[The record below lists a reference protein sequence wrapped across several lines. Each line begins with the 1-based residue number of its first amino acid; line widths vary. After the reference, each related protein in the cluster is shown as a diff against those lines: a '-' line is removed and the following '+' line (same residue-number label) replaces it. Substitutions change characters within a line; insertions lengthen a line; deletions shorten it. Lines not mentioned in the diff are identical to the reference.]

1 MIKLSVIVPV
11 YNVENY
17 VSECIESIVSQT
29 LKEIEIIVIND
40 GCTDNSI
47 ENIKKI
53 KDKRIM
59 IVDKENGG
67 LSSARNRGIKEAKGE
82 YIIFIDS
89 DDFLKYDNALEDIY
103 NIAEEY
109 QCDIVCGN
117 ALIYHDDT
125 DKYPMKRSIEIKKS
139 KILNPI
145 DFLKKSM
152 GFDWV
157 PVPLYFYKTSF
168 IKDNKLIFKEGI
180 YHEDELFTPQAI
192 LKSNQI
198 AIYDKE
204 FYVYRQRDGSIMH
217 TKSNTKKGYDIIENC
232 LELEALFLSIND
244 KELRDKLLERS
255 VWIVFDNIY
264 KYDLEYISND
274 VKKFVLRYSRTKST
288 IIRSNLL
295 HINSRLYLKVDK
307 IWRKIRG

>member
-103 NIAEEY
+103 NIAE
-109 QCDIVCGN
+109 
-117 ALIYHDDT
+117 
-125 DKYPMKRSIEIKKS
+125 
-139 KILNPI
+139 
-145 DFLKKSM
+145 
-152 GFDWV
+152 
-157 PVPLYFYKTSF
+157 
-168 IKDNKLIFKEGI
+168 
-180 YHEDELFTPQAI
+180 
-192 LKSNQI
+192 
-198 AIYDKE
+198 
-204 FYVYRQRDGSIMH
+204 
-217 TKSNTKKGYDIIENC
+217 
-232 LELEALFLSIND
+232 
-244 KELRDKLLERS
+244 
-255 VWIVFDNIY
+255 
-264 KYDLEYISND
+264 
-274 VKKFVLRYSRTKST
+274 
-288 IIRSNLL
+288 
-295 HINSRLYLKVDK
+295 
-307 IWRKIRG
+307 